1 MLKSI
6 GAFKD
11 DKKKG
16 SDGTYQDSVNAP
28 ISWEYDNDVVGHED
42 EVEDEDF
49 ASNSEVVLGEVLLAV
64 EKVSIN
70 QIS

>member
-1 MLKSI
+1 M
-6 GAFKD
+6 
-11 DKKKG
+11 
-16 SDGTYQDSVNAP
+16 
-28 ISWEYDNDVVGHED
+28 GHED